1 MTSSMLKWV
10 YMHKA
15 YVEWFH
21 SAHLLSKGSSFSG
34 DHVNLYGKIYQES
47 FDKYDSIIERV
58 IGITNDEHCACPS
71 TITMGVL
78 GILQKYPSPS
88 NVPALNIATT
98 ALQLNKE
105 YCNFLNSLITD
116 CKQTGQIT
124 IGTEDLIAGTC
135 NIVEGYTYLLQQ
147 RVKESI
153 GS

>member
-1 MTSSMLKWV
+1 MAPSILKWV

-21 SAHLLSKGSSFSG
+21 SAHLLSKGSSFAG
-34 DHVNLYGKIYQES
+34 DHVNLYGKIYQEA
-47 FDKYDSIIERV
+47 FEAQDGIIERA
-58 IGITNDEHCACPS
+58 IGLTNNEECACPS
-71 TITMGVL
+71 SVAMGVL

-88 NVPALNIATT
+88 NMPALNIATS

-105 YCNFLNSLITD
+105 YCHFLNDLVLNLRQS
-116 CKQTGQIT
+116 GNIT

-135 NIVEGYTYLLQQ
+135 NTIEGYTYLLQQ

-153 GS
+153 GV

>member
-1 MTSSMLKWV
+1 MLKWV

-21 SAHLLSKGSSFSG
+21 SAHLLSKGSSFAG

-47 FDKYDSIIERV
+47 FDQYDGIIERV
-58 IGITNDEHCACPS
+58 IGTTNNEECACPS
-71 TITMGVL
+71 SIAMNVV

-88 NVPALNIATT
+88 NMAALNIAVT

-105 YCNFLNSLITD
+105 YCHFLNNLVANL
-116 CKQTGQIT
+116 KQSGNIT

-135 NIVEGYTYLLQQ
+135 NVVEGYTYLLQQ
-147 RVKESI
+147 RIKESI
-153 GS
+153 GG